1 MKKFISSGLMVAFIM
16 SALVIV
22 SPTTTNGQGA
32 GLVSSVLSRMEKNRE
47 TLKSLR
53 AGISMVKYNSQL
65 GVEDKYSGV
74 VIYLPGAGRQASVR
88 IDWSH
93 PRRETFSVNNNKYT
107 IFRPALNVAYTGDA
121 RRMGG
126 KDSKASGLME
136 MLNMSRQQLEAR
148 FQPVKDVREE
158 TLWGGVSTIHLTL
171 VPKGNA
177 SYKYAEVWIDG
188 GGMPVQAKI
197 IEKNDDSTTMRL
209 TSLEKNQKV
218 SQSDFDVKLDSN
230 VKIVKS

>member
-1 MKKFISSGLMVAFIM
+1 MKRLISSGLMLAFIL
-16 SALVIV
+16 STLVLV
-22 SPTTTNGQGA
+22 APTTTNGQGA
-32 GLVSSVLSRMEKNRE
+32 GLVSSVLNRMEKNRQ

-88 IDWSH
+88 IDWSQ
-93 PRRETFSVNNNKYT
+93 PRREVLSVNNNKYT
-107 IFRPALNVAYTGDA
+107 IFRPALNVAYMGDS
-121 RRMGG
+121 RRM
-126 KDSKASGLME
+126 KDNKAGGLME
-136 MLNMSRQQLEAR
+136 MMNMSRGQLEAR

-158 TLWGGVSTIHLTL
+158 TLWGGVGTIHLTL

-177 SYKYAEVWIDG
+177 GYKYAEVWIDSA
-188 GGMPVQAKI
+188 GMPVQTKI
-197 IEKNDDSTTMRL
+197 VEKNDDSTTMRL
-209 TSLEKNQKV
+209 MNLEKNQKI